1 MVLLL
6 TRALLLIM
14 VIIIAVVVGSV
25 DACLSKNVNTY
36 MHAHTHTHTHIP
48 TCTPGLH
55 KLPNGVKTVFFE
67 ALEKGKNYVMPTNAD
82 EFQEMMELVLYN
94 PKSYTFH
101 QRMREALVQI
111 QKPNY
116 AFFHESECLFLCN
129 ATIYSLCCFA
139 LD

>member
-25 DACLSKNVNTY
+25 DACLSKNVNNY
-36 MHAHTHTHTHIP
+36 MHTHTHIP